1 MDALPIMNAE
11 ITGVSQCH
19 GLTPA
24 VSLRRHRLG
33 QAGSAAGAEDGGLR
47 LGERGLAVTLS
58 GLPDPGRGL
67 RAVGTR

>member
-33 QAGSAAGAEDGGLR
+33 QAGSAAGAEDCP
-47 LGERGLAVTLS
+47 LGVSLL
-58 GLPDPGRGL
+58 
-67 RAVGTR
+67 